1 MSSFIRSI
9 YHDLMEKWW
18 LNAANAPMSCFL
30 EREVLRK
37 TGINNSGGIF
47 GSGKKITWVVS
58 ASEQILWLQM
68 PPRKKH
74 REACKFKRIHLNGF
88 FCGTA
93 FIQQGCHKHKTV
105 THAQFCFFH
114 SLHPGWLTSR
124 WKLGTE
130 ASHIADKKTGT
141 WQGFGPRCSHKLQF
155 SLVGKM
161 GTETKRSSHSLT
173 PYFFLSVA
181 SGETHKT
188 RSKRGFS
195 RARFCHF
202 FFWYRTDGWGQNV

>member
-1 MSSFIRSI
+1 
-9 YHDLMEKWW
+9 
-18 LNAANAPMSCFL
+18 
-30 EREVLRK
+30 
-37 TGINNSGGIF
+37 
-47 GSGKKITWVVS
+47 
-58 ASEQILWLQM
+58 M

-130 ASHIADKKTGT
+130 ASHIADKKPGRDKGLDRVAHTNCSFRSWEKWG
-141 WQGFGPRCSHKLQF
+141 QKRNGPPIASLPIF
-155 SLVGKM
+155 SCPSRA
-161 GTETKRSSHSLT
+161 ERHTKRDRKE
-173 PYFFLSVA
+173 A
-181 SGETHKT
+181 
-188 RSKRGFS
+188 FS

-202 FFWYRTDGWGQNV
+202 FVLTPHRRMRPERISGTVSG

>member
-1 MSSFIRSI
+1 
-9 YHDLMEKWW
+9 
-18 LNAANAPMSCFL
+18 
-30 EREVLRK
+30 
-37 TGINNSGGIF
+37 
-47 GSGKKITWVVS
+47 
-58 ASEQILWLQM
+58 M

-105 THAQFCFFH
+105 THAQVCFFH

-130 ASHIADKKTGT
+130 ASHIADKKNRDVTRVWT
-141 WQGFGPRCSHKLQF
+141 VLLTQIAVFAR
-155 SLVGKM
+155 GKM

-181 SGETHKT
+181 SGETHKK
-188 RSKRGFS
+188 RSKRAFS

-202 FFWYRTDGWGQNV
+202 FFF